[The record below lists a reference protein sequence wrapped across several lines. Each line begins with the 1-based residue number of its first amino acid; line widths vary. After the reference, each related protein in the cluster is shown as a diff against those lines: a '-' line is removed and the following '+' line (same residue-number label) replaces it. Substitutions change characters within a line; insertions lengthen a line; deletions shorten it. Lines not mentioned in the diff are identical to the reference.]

1 MDLELPIVEFE
12 ALSVVLLSYLAA
24 VKTLLLENLCCSST
38 FFHSKMS
45 FLRDSD
51 RSESKKM
58 GGVGVSVGVEVG
70 VMIRVGFGFGFR
82 IGVGVG
88 GLGLALR

>member
-1 MDLELPIVEFE
+1 M
-12 ALSVVLLSYLAA
+12 LLFH
-24 VKTLLLENLCCSST
+24 LLLFKDVIPHEIQADL
-38 FFHSKMS
+38 
-45 FLRDSD
+45 
-51 RSESKKM
+51 SKKM

-88 GLGLALR
+88 GLVLALR